1 MAARHNCED
10 IMKQFDYSWP
20 AEFEC
25 SKFPVGGNP
34 ERLCVGETDELNVGR
49 IEDFSKYV
57 KDYID
62 KAIKLGFFYSLS
74 TFWLLSKH
82 M

>member
-1 MAARHNCED
+1 MLTNILMLSTIHDRSLCMAARHNCED

-34 ERLCVGETDELNVGR
+34 EQLCVGDTTASDLNIDR
-49 IEDFSKYV
+49 IEDISR
-57 KDYID
+57 
-62 KAIKLGFFYSLS
+62 
-74 TFWLLSKH
+74 
-82 M
+82 

>member
-34 ERLCVGETDELNVGR
+34 EELCVSGEITTDLN
-49 IEDFSKYV
+49 DFSR
-57 KDYID
+57 
-62 KAIKLGFFYSLS
+62 
-74 TFWLLSKH
+74 
-82 M
+82 

>member
-1 MAARHNCED
+1 MEKYLDYFGNHDRSLCMAARHNCED

-34 ERLCVGETDELNVGR
+34 EQLCVGDTTDLNVDR
-49 IEDFSKYV
+49 IEDFSRYV
-57 KDYID
+57 GI
-62 KAIKLGFFYSLS
+62 
-74 TFWLLSKH
+74 
-82 M
+82 

>member
-34 ERLCVGETDELNVGR
+34 ERLCVGDTDELTVGR

-57 KDYID
+57 
-62 KAIKLGFFYSLS
+62 
-74 TFWLLSKH
+74 
-82 M
+82 

>member
-34 ERLCVGETDELNVGR
+34 EELCVSG
-49 IEDFSKYV
+49 
-57 KDYID
+57 
-62 KAIKLGFFYSLS
+62 
-74 TFWLLSKH
+74 
-82 M
+82 

>member
-10 IMKQFDYSWP
+10 IMRQFDYSWP

-34 ERLCVGETDELNVGR
+34 EQLCVGDTTDLNVDR

-57 KDYID
+57 GVSDEIFT
-62 KAIKLGFFYSLS
+62 ILRN
-74 TFWLLSKH
+74 
-82 M
+82 

>member
-1 MAARHNCED
+1 MLRIALCSKLLSSNSPSACRSLCMAARHNCED

-34 ERLCVGETDELNVGR
+34 ERLCVGDTDELTVGR

-57 KDYID
+57 
-62 KAIKLGFFYSLS
+62 
-74 TFWLLSKH
+74 
-82 M
+82 